1 MSELPYLYS
10 ESDTPA
16 DQPLESGQPAD
27 YVAVYVVRG
36 TDSSIAVE
44 LSRRFLKFGKI
55 ESWYPRFECSVPSE
69 LRTPLDSAASDERY
83 FQIWFR
89 GIPSE
94 KGRFGRA
101 GLCIREVRIQSVS
114 RIMEGRVPPYE
125 R

>member
-10 ESDTPA
+10 EVDTPA
-16 DQPLESGQPAD
+16 DQPLEPGQPAD
-27 YVAVYVVRG
+27 YVAVYIVRG
-36 TDSSIAVE
+36 PDSSVAVE
-44 LSRRFLKFGKI
+44 LSRRFLKFGKV
-55 ESWYPRFECSVPSE
+55 ESWYPRFECAVPPE
-69 LRTPLDSAASDERY
+69 LQTALDSASRDERY

-89 GIPSE
+89 GIPSD
-94 KGRFGRA
+94 KGRFGRV

>member
-1 MSELPYLYS
+1 MSEFPYLYS
-10 ESDTPA
+10 ECGTPE
-16 DQPLESGQPAD
+16 DQPLEPGQPAD
-27 YVAVYVVRG
+27 YIAVCVVRG
-36 TDSSIAVE
+36 GDYSIAVE

-55 ESWYPRFECSVPSE
+55 ESWYPLFECAVPSE
-69 LRTPLDSAASDERY
+69 LQTALDSAAPEERY

-89 GIPSE
+89 GIPSD
-94 KGRFGRA
+94 KGRFGRV